1 MAALRVGLRG
11 LVLLVALALGGPA
24 AAEPGCPVLDFT
36 WQNFQVDAGALS
48 SRVARRVTV
57 AAGDTLGALAQRHLG
72 SVRRTPQILALNPG
86 LDPKTLRVGTEL
98 WLPAASDAGEWME
111 LLLLPSESSPWGG
124 EPVLARESQWR
135 KLPLGP
141 VRVAALPASH
151 LRELRRLGGGRL
163 RVEALEHD
171 PQVALSAPL
180 DARAQDGA
188 AVSRGVTRVRVR
200 AVEGRRLLLDVLEQ
214 TIYSA
219 SGHRVALAS
228 EAPLEHGSLAAPL
241 LLVLGVLV
249 LFALVA
255 WAARRMAAPAGTDAP
270 RP

>member
-1 MAALRVGLRG
+1 MGPRG
-11 LVLLVALALGGPA
+11 LVLLVALALGGPV
-24 AAEPGCPVLDFT
+24 AAEPGCAGIDMPAQLI
-36 WQNFQVDAGALS
+36 QVDAGALS

-57 AAGDTLGALAQRHLG
+57 VAGDTLGALAQRHLG
-72 SVRRTPQILALNPG
+72 SARLTAQILALNPG
-86 LDPKTLRVGTEL
+86 LDAKTLRVGTEL
-98 WLPAASDAGEWME
+98 WLPAASDAGEGME
-111 LLLLPSESSPWGG
+111 LLLLPSESFPWGG
-124 EPVLARESQWR
+124 EPVPARESQWR

-163 RVEALEHD
+163 SVQALEGD
-171 PQVALSAPL
+171 PQVALSAPI
-180 DARAQDGA
+180 DTRARDESS
-188 AVSRGVTRVRVR
+188 VSRRLTRVRVR

-214 TIYSA
+214 SLYSA

-228 EAPLEHGSLAAPL
+228 EAPLERGSLAAPL